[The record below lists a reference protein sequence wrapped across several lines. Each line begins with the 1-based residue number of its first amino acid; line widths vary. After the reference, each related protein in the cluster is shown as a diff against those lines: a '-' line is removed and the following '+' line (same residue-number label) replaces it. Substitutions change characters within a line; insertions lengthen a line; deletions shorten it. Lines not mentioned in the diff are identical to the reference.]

1 MNTNTEQA
9 AGEIKRLAL
18 REVELTR
25 QKVAKEAELAA
36 AEQLA
41 GSAYV
46 DGDPGD
52 LDHLLKLQTEL
63 RMIGV
68 AMTACRERRLAA
80 VKAVR
85 EARASELEE
94 RVEGLRQESQTIISK
109 VQKLTELLEVEVAV
123 TVAVPGRFSKAQNL
137 GLQIQGLEEKI
148 FDLQHAELPAA
159 GTVDLDGIISADEA
173 ALAVLSSESVCPS
186 AESVIAWFSECQ
198 TAASQ
203 PFGDHQR
210 RVYLVWQSGEI
221 DRDQSYIQ
229 VGDFMQSG
237 ETSAYSG
244 RPVIDVRTGMFRAGK
259 RTPVFI
265 GAAAEP
271 QVRQERHGLTYLQ
284 YAGYESKPERRPQ
297 TEPEEAA

>member
-1 MNTNTEQA
+1 
-9 AGEIKRLAL
+9 
-18 REVELTR
+18 
-25 QKVAKEAELAA
+25 
-36 AEQLA
+36 
-41 GSAYV
+41 
-46 DGDPGD
+46 
-52 LDHLLKLQTEL
+52 
-63 RMIGV
+63 MIGV
-68 AMTACRERRLAA
+68 AMTACRQRRLAA
-80 VKAVR
+80 VKAMR

-109 VQKLTELLEVEVAV
+109 VQKLTAKLTELLEVEVAV

-210 RVYLVWQSGEI
+210 RVYLVWQGGEI

-271 QVRQERHGLTYLQ
+271 NVRPERYGLTYLQ